1 MSVAEPDPELHGL
14 REENRK
20 LRKINAALIDRVERS
35 SDMAGNAFSMFETA
49 ITLEAMVRRLVDDR
63 RMVLVAAVGNGGAQ
77 QPVAY
82 PAAYEGVIGVTALD
96 ARGRVYR
103 GAQRGAGVDL
113 AAPGVGLLLAT
124 SIRGAR
130 EQTGTSFATPFVTA
144 AAALA
149 LGQNPTLGPT
159 EVAALLAGSARDTGD
174 VGRDDVFGHGML
186 QAGWLC
192 PGPPAA
198 TDGAAGAVPP
208 PGE

>member
-1 MSVAEPDPELHGL
+1 MQLQGPACFELWLSDQSHSAPASGPNAQAATLLRAPFNGKLIALHVREGDSVKQGDALLVIESM
-14 REENRK
+14 K
-20 LRKINAALIDRVERS
+20 LEH
-35 SDMAGNAFSMFETA
+35 T
-49 ITLEAMVRRLVDDR
+49 
-63 RMVLVAAVGNGGAQ
+63 
-77 QPVAY
+77 
-82 PAAYEGVIGVTALD
+82 
-96 ARGRVYR
+96 
-103 GAQRGAGVDL
+103 L
-113 AAPGVGLLLAT
+113 AALLAT

-186 QAGWLC
+186 QAGSLC

-198 TDGAAGAVPP
+198 TDGAAGAAPP